1 MGFSASS
8 NKAIFE
14 MPVKTSILSKPDFAN
29 NVGVNLGFL
38 LKRGTIKRGI
48 SSIAQ
53 ESHL

>member
-1 MGFSASS
+1 MGFKESS
-8 NKAIFE
+8 RKAIFE
-14 MPVKTSILSKPDFAN
+14 IAGKTCILSKPDFAN
-29 NVGVNLGFL
+29 DVGVTLGFL